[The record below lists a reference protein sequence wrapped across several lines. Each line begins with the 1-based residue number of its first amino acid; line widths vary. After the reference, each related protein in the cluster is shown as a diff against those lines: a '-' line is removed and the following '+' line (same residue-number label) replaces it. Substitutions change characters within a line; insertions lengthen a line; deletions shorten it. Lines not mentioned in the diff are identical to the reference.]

1 MEIKDL
7 WEGDGPVAEAGANV
21 SVHYVGV
28 AFSTGEEFDA
38 SWNRGRPLQFQLGA
52 GQVISG
58 WDRGVQGMKVGGRR
72 QLIIPPHLAYGDR
85 GDDPSADP
93 TETMQLSV
101 PRDIA
106 GLPRRRRGRTLAAA
120 HPEGSPQT
128 GNRLPE
134 RSHTPA
140 ESAARFGA
148 FRRALQGNTPA
159 EPAEPARP
167 ASPEPEDN
175 SR

>member
-1 MEIKDL
+1 M
-7 WEGDGPVAEAGANV
+7 
-21 SVHYVGV
+21 
-28 AFSTGEEFDA
+28 
-38 SWNRGRPLQFQLGA
+38 
-52 GQVISG
+52 
-58 WDRGVQGMKVGGRR
+58 
-72 QLIIPPHLAYGDR
+72 
-85 GDDPSADP
+85 
-93 TETMQLSV
+93 

-120 HPEGSPQT
+120 HPEGAPQT

-140 ESAARFGA
+140 QSAARFGA
-148 FRRALQGNTPA
+148 FRRAVQGDTPA
-159 EPAEPARP
+159 EPNPP